1 MALMEYKINH
11 VTRDGSTTKAFLTF
25 YTGAISTANEVPA
38 PPPVPDDVTESVTKY
53 RRTATVSTGTL
64 EKNGTLTHKQM
75 VRFLNAELATRAAA
89 LGHTPIDE
97 QTKKPWYLK

>member
-1 MALMEYKINH
+1 MEYKINH

-25 YTGAISTANEVPA
+25 YTGAISTENEVPAA
-38 PPPVPDDVTESVTKY
+38 PPPVPDDVTESVTRY

-64 EKNGTLTHKQM
+64 EKDGTLTHEQM
-75 VRFLNAELATRAAA
+75 VPFLNTELATRASA

-97 QTKKPWYLK
+97 QTNE

>member
-1 MALMEYKINH
+1 MALMEYKINQ
-11 VTRDGSTTKAFLTF
+11 VIRDGSTTKAFFTF
-25 YTGAISTANEVPA
+25 HTGAISTENQTPA

-64 EKNGTLTHKQM
+64 EKNGTLTHEQM
-75 VRFLNAELATRAAA
+75 VPFLNTELATRASA

-97 QTKKPWYLK
+97 QTNE